1 MEHRWL
7 WLIHAA
13 PTFLL
18 SLFFLKYLA
27 KVEALKDI
35 FLAMEVFSCPGYT
48 SSLYLSSGCECL
60 AIYVWLIANNYFFS
74 QRDRQFGTIRI
85 MSCTSRPSWQANGG
99 KMAGTGYERAFCKCS
114 WAPWQ
119 KITICP
125 CICSKK
131 FEEKRLYSAG
141 QVYSEEWGLHPY
153 VIWHYLMRAMFCEN
167 SLSFFYNNWSYQGLL
182 FVYPVG
188 LLSTDINLKLC
199 LLFFVSFSAYFILF
213 RIYSCCLSDP
223 LWYQS

>member
-35 FLAMEVFSCPGYT
+35 FLATEVFSCPGYT
-48 SSLYLSSGCECL
+48 SSLYLSSGCEWL

-119 KITICP
+119 KITICL
-125 CICSKK
+125 CIRSKK
-131 FEEKRLYSAG
+131 FEEKT
-141 QVYSEEWGLHPY
+141 
-153 VIWHYLMRAMFCEN
+153 
-167 SLSFFYNNWSYQGLL
+167 L
-182 FVYPVG
+182 F
-188 LLSTDINLKLC
+188 SRT
-199 LLFFVSFSAYFILF
+199 SLF
-213 RIYSCCLSDP
+213 RRMRSSSVCDLTLPDEGDV
-223 LWYQS
+223 LWEFLIFFL